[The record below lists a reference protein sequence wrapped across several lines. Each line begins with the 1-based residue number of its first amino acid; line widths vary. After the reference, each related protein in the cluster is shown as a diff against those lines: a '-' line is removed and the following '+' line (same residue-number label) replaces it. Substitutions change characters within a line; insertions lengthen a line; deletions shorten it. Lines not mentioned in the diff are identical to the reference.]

1 MPDTSLLKRL
11 LDAGM
16 HFTETSQEQAEKVV
30 NQLVKDGKARRKD
43 SEELVQQLVRRGRKA
58 TEQMVSTVQAEISK
72 QMGKFAGRLDDIES
86 RVEELAQR
94 RGCQQAG
101 EEGCS
106 REEGCSAKRRLLP

>member
-1 MPDTSLLKRL
+1 
-11 LDAGM
+11 M

-94 RGCQQAG
+94 AG
-101 EEGCS
+101 VAS
-106 REEGCSAKRRLLP
+106 KPAKKAAPA